1 MTSSANQPFLAAI
14 QLFVDG
20 SKQEI
25 EEAVRRTGIKILGR
39 LVDMSP
45 VGQPEIWQVNQT
57 ASAYNTAVREHNAA
71 LRDDPANLT
80 KAGRLRRGLRVN
92 DSMDIKKPEGY
103 VGGRFK
109 NNWYVGLDSQPTATN
124 DTPDASGQGSNSR
137 GQAVLEVFRVGQV
150 NSIYFTNNL
159 PYAQALEN
167 GHSNQAPGGMVGLTA
182 LDAAE
187 YFREAMSEVRNGR

>member
-1 MTSSANQPFLAAI
+1 MSSSVNQPFLAAI

-25 EEAVRRTGIKILGR
+25 DEAVRRTGIKILGR
-39 LVDMSP
+39 LVEMSP
-45 VGQPEIWQVNQT
+45 VGQPETWQVNQT

-71 LRDDPANLT
+71 LRVDPANLT
-80 KAGRLRRGLRVN
+80 KSGRLKRGLRVN

-109 NNWYVGLDSQPTATN
+109 NNWYVGFDSQPTETN

-137 GQAVLEVFRVGQV
+137 GLAVLEVFRVGQV
-150 NSIYFTNNL
+150 STIYFTNNL

-167 GHSNQAPGGMVGLTA
+167 GHSNQAPGGMVWLTA
-182 LDAAE
+182 LDAAQ
-187 YFREAMSEVRNGR
+187 YFREAMNEVRNGR

>member
-25 EEAVRRTGIKILGR
+25 EEAVRRTGIKILGQ

-109 NNWYVGLDSQPTATN
+109 NNWYVGLDSQPTETN
-124 DTPDASGQGSNSR
+124 DTPDASGQGSNTR
-137 GQAVLEVFRVGQV
+137 GLAVLEVFRVGQV

-182 LDAAE
+182 LDAAQ

>member
-109 NNWYVGLDSQPTATN
+109 NNWYVGLDSQPTETN
-124 DTPDASGQGSNSR
+124 DTPDASGQGSNTR
-137 GQAVLEVFRVGQV
+137 GLAVLEVFRVGQV

-182 LDAAE
+182 LDAAQ
-187 YFREAMSEVRNGR
+187 YFREAMSEVHNGR

>member
-1 MTSSANQPFLAAI
+1 MSSSVNQPFLAAI

-25 EEAVRRTGIKILGR
+25 DEAVRRTGIKILGR
-39 LVDMSP
+39 LVEMSP
-45 VGQPEIWQVNQT
+45 VGQPETWQVNQT

-71 LRDDPANLT
+71 LRADPANLT
-80 KAGRLRRGLRVN
+80 KSGRLKRGLRVN

-109 NNWYVGLDSQPTATN
+109 NNWYVGFDSQPTETN

-137 GQAVLEVFRVGQV
+137 GLAVLEVFRVGQV
-150 NSIYFTNNL
+150 SAIYFTNNL

-182 LDAAE
+182 LDAAI

>member
-109 NNWYVGLDSQPTATN
+109 NNWYVGLDSQPTETN
-124 DTPDASGQGSNSR
+124 DIPDASGQGSNSR
-137 GQAVLEVFRVGQV
+137 GLAVLEVFRVGQV

-167 GHSNQAPGGMVGLTA
+167 GQSNQAPGGMVGLTA
-182 LDAAE
+182 LDAAQ

>member
-1 MTSSANQPFLAAI
+1 
-14 QLFVDG
+14 
-20 SKQEI
+20 
-25 EEAVRRTGIKILGR
+25 
-39 LVDMSP
+39 MSP

-71 LRDDPANLT
+71 LRNDPANLT

-109 NNWYVGLDSQPTATN
+109 NNWYVGLDSQPTETN

-137 GQAVLEVFRVGQV
+137 GLAVLEVFRVGQV

-159 PYAQALEN
+159 PYAPALEN

-182 LDAAE
+182 LDAAQ

>member
-109 NNWYVGLDSQPTATN
+109 NNWYVGLDSQPTETN
-124 DTPDASGQGSNSR
+124 DIPDASGQGSNSR
-137 GQAVLEVFRVGQV
+137 GLAVLEVFRVGQV
-150 NSIYFTNNL
+150 STIYFTNNL

-167 GHSNQAPGGMVGLTA
+167 GHSNQAPGGMVGLTV
-182 LDAAE
+182 LDAAQ
-187 YFREAMSEVRNGR
+187 YFREAMNEVRNGR

>member
-1 MTSSANQPFLAAI
+1 MTSSVNQPFLAAI

-25 EEAVRRTGIKILGR
+25 DEAVRRTGIKILGR
-39 LVDMSP
+39 LVEMSP
-45 VGQPEIWQVNQT
+45 VGQPETWQVNQT

-71 LRDDPANLT
+71 LRDDPGNLT
-80 KAGRLRRGLRVN
+80 KSGRLKRGLRVN

-109 NNWYVGLDSQPTATN
+109 NNWYVGFDSQPTETN

-137 GQAVLEVFRVGQV
+137 GLAMLEAFRVGQV
-150 NSIYFTNNL
+150 SSIYFTNNL

-182 LDAAE
+182 LDAAQ
-187 YFREAMSEVRNGR
+187 YFREAMNEVRNGR

>member
-1 MTSSANQPFLAAI
+1 MASSANQPFLAAI
-14 QLFVDG
+14 QLFVDS

-25 EEAVRRTGIKILGR
+25 DEVVRRTGIKILGR

-109 NNWYVGLDSQPTATN
+109 NNWYVGLDSQPTETN
-124 DTPDASGQGSNSR
+124 DTPDASGQGSNTR
-137 GQAVLEVFRVGQV
+137 GLAVLEVFRVGQV

-182 LDAAE
+182 LDAAQ

>member
-1 MTSSANQPFLAAI
+1 MSSSVNQPFLAAI
-14 QLFVDG
+14 QLFVDS
-20 SKQEI
+20 SKQDMDEV
-25 EEAVRRTGIKILGR
+25 VRRTGIKILGR
-39 LVDMSP
+39 LVEMSP
-45 VGQPEIWQVNQT
+45 IGNPDLWQVNQT

-71 LRDDPANLT
+71 LRQDPANLT
-80 KAGRLRRGLRVN
+80 KAGRLKHGRAVN

-109 NNWYVGLDSQPTATN
+109 NNWYVGFDSQPTETN
-124 DTPDASGQGSNSR
+124 DTPDPSGKGSNSR
-137 GQAVLEVFRVGQV
+137 GLAVLEVFRVGQV

-182 LDAAE
+182 LDAAQ

>member
-1 MTSSANQPFLAAI
+1 MTSSASQPFLAAI
-14 QLFVDG
+14 QLFVEG
-20 SKQEI
+20 SKQEMDQV
-25 EEAVRRTGIKILGR
+25 VRRTGIKILGR

-45 VGQPEIWQVNQT
+45 VGQPEIWQMNQT

-71 LRDDPANLT
+71 LREDPANLT
-80 KAGRLRRGLRVN
+80 RAGRLRRGLRVN

-109 NNWYVGLDSQPTATN
+109 NNWYVGFDSQPTETN

-137 GQAVLEVFRVGQV
+137 GLAVLEVFRVGQV
-150 NSIYFTNNL
+150 DTIYFTNNL

-182 LDAAE
+182 IDAAQ
-187 YFREAMSEVRNGR
+187 YFREAISEVRNGR

>member
-109 NNWYVGLDSQPTATN
+109 NNWYVGLDSQPTETN
-124 DTPDASGQGSNSR
+124 DTPDASGLGSNTR
-137 GQAVLEVFRVGQV
+137 GLAVLEVFRVGQV

-182 LDAAE
+182 LDAAQ

>member
-20 SKQEI
+20 YKQEI

-57 ASAYNTAVREHNAA
+57 ASAYNTAVREYNAA

-109 NNWYVGLDSQPTATN
+109 NNWYVGLDSQPTETN
-124 DTPDASGQGSNSR
+124 DIPDASGQGSNSR
-137 GQAVLEVFRVGQV
+137 GLAVLEVFRVGQV

-182 LDAAE
+182 LDAAQ

>member
-25 EEAVRRTGIKILGR
+25 EEAVRRTSIKILGR

-109 NNWYVGLDSQPTATN
+109 NNWYVGLDSQPTETN

-137 GQAVLEVFRVGQV
+137 GLAVLEVFRVGQV

-159 PYAQALEN
+159 PYAPALEN

-182 LDAAE
+182 LDAAQ

>member
-1 MTSSANQPFLAAI
+1 
-14 QLFVDG
+14 
-20 SKQEI
+20 
-25 EEAVRRTGIKILGR
+25 
-39 LVDMSP
+39 
-45 VGQPEIWQVNQT
+45 
-57 ASAYNTAVREHNAA
+57 
-71 LRDDPANLT
+71 
-80 KAGRLRRGLRVN
+80 
-92 DSMDIKKPEGY
+92 MDIKKPEGY

-137 GQAVLEVFRVGQV
+137 GLAVLEVFRVGQV

-182 LDAAE
+182 LDAAQ

>member
-14 QLFVDG
+14 QLCVDG

-92 DSMDIKKPEGY
+92 DAMDIKKPEGD

-137 GQAVLEVFRVGQV
+137 GLAVLEVFRVGQV

-182 LDAAE
+182 LDAAQ

>member
-71 LRDDPANLT
+71 LRDDPSNLT

-109 NNWYVGLDSQPTATN
+109 NNWYVGLNSQPTETN

-137 GQAVLEVFRVGQV
+137 GLAVLEVFRVGQV

-182 LDAAE
+182 LDAAQ

>member
-1 MTSSANQPFLAAI
+1 M
-14 QLFVDG
+14 QLFVDS
-20 SKQEI
+20 SKQDMDEV
-25 EEAVRRTGIKILGR
+25 VRRTGIKILGR
-39 LVDMSP
+39 LVEMSP
-45 VGQPEIWQVNQT
+45 IGNPDLWQVNQT

-137 GQAVLEVFRVGQV
+137 GLAVLEVFRVGQV

-182 LDAAE
+182 LDAAQ

>member
-14 QLFVDG
+14 QLFVDS
-20 SKQEI
+20 SKQDMDEV
-25 EEAVRRTGIKILGR
+25 VRRAGIKILGR
-39 LVDMSP
+39 LVEMSP
-45 VGQPEIWQVNQT
+45 IGNPDLWQVNQT
-57 ASAYNTAVREHNAA
+57 ASAYNDAVREHNAA

-109 NNWYVGLDSQPTATN
+109 NNWYVGLDSQPTETN
-124 DTPDASGQGSNSR
+124 DTPDASGQGSNTR
-137 GQAVLEVFRVGQV
+137 GLAVLEVFRVGQV

-182 LDAAE
+182 LDAAQ

>member
-1 MTSSANQPFLAAI
+1 MANSANQPFLAAV
-14 QLFVDG
+14 QLFVDT
-20 SKQEI
+20 SKQEMDTV
-25 EEAVRRTGIKILGR
+25 VRRTGIKILGR

-45 VGQPEIWQVNQT
+45 VGQPDTWLVNQT
-57 ASAYNTAVREHNAA
+57 ATAYNTAVREHNAA

-80 KAGRLRRGLRVN
+80 KAGRLKRGLRVN

-109 NNWYVGLDSQPTATN
+109 NNWYVGFDSQPTQSN

-137 GQAVLEVFRVGQV
+137 GLAVLEVFRVGQV
-150 NSIYFTNNL
+150 SSIYFTNNL

-167 GHSNQAPGGMVGLTA
+167 GHSNQAPGGMVGITA
-182 LDAAE
+182 LDAAQL
-187 YFREAMSEVRNGR
+187 FREAMGEVRNGR

>member
-14 QLFVDG
+14 QLFVEG

-25 EEAVRRTGIKILGR
+25 EEAARRTGIKILGR

-109 NNWYVGLDSQPTATN
+109 NNWYVGLDSQPTETN

-137 GQAVLEVFRVGQV
+137 GLVVLEVFRVGQV

-182 LDAAE
+182 LDAAQ